1 MSSYDLSSL
10 APADALIAL
19 RSFPRRYR
27 EALRPLDDD
36 QVEELAL
43 RPGADGRSA
52 VEIAIDT
59 VRTWTIQ
66 QEALRQIR
74 LADTPVVHPAVI
86 DAAQRLWE
94 TTVAETLDDALDQ
107 IDDRSASLIAE
118 VERVGSTGWTRS
130 ATAAGGG
137 TISALEIVRDTVR
150 VGRDNLV
157 AAEKVL
163 DSHRR

>member
-1 MSSYDLSSL
+1 VSSYDLSSL

-43 RPGADGRSA
+43 RPGPDGRSA
-52 VEIAIDT
+52 VEITIDT

-86 DAAQRLWE
+86 DPAQRAWDANV
-94 TTVAETLDDALDQ
+94 TETLDEALAQ
-107 IDDRSASLIAE
+107 VDDRVAALVDE

-137 TISALEIVRDTVR
+137 SITALDLVRESVK